1 MDFCCVSTHG
11 TSGSCYSLT
20 SSSTWGAVFTPRKH
34 TKSLHFH
41 VRKEKNKG
49 GIDVGVHE
57 KLTVKDCVGQRAQSP
72 HTKKVSRD
80 TSKTRTK
87 STEQVHKSAD
97 VEREIA
103 NSKRAFRR
111 TMSAILRMEAAKAGV
126 ERKAATKK
134 ATNLF
139 PKAVLEALN
148 DRMYNKQWQSALQI
162 FGLLR
167 EQQWYQPKIEIYLKL
182 LVMLGRCRQH
192 EKAYIL
198 FQMMLEEGCAI
209 TVEVYTALLAAY
221 GRSGVLDNAFA
232 ILDEMKAIPH
242 CQPNIFTYTI
252 LIKSCVEL
260 GHFEYVDRLLAE
272 ISSAGMRPNIV
283 TYNTIVDGY
292 GKAGMLEEME
302 NILSHMFENHNCKP
316 DVWTMNSTIR
326 AFGNKGQIENM
337 EKWYEKFYS
346 IGLQPDARTFNIII
360 SSYGKQCLYDKMT
373 RVMENMQK
381 CYFSW
386 TTVTY
391 NTVIDAYGRVGEIE
405 KMEYFYNLMISEGV
419 KPNSITL
426 CTLVSAYSKGGM
438 FHKITKFLRQ
448 LENSDIVPDTPFF
461 NSVIDAYRREGNLTE
476 MEKVFQQMK
485 DRRCEPDEITFG
497 TMFMAY
503 SSEGMFEKVEML
515 KKKMQN
521 MLRTKH

>member
-1 MDFCCVSTHG
+1 MLKNAHRV
-11 TSGSCYSLT
+11 
-20 SSSTWGAVFTPRKH
+20 
-34 TKSLHFH
+34 H
-41 VRKEKNKG
+41 V
-49 GIDVGVHE
+49 
-57 KLTVKDCVGQRAQSP
+57 Q
-72 HTKKVSRD
+72 KKAPGD
-80 TSKTRTK
+80 TSKTMTK
-87 STEQVHKSAD
+87 STEQVQESAD
-97 VEREIA
+97 VERETA

-126 ERKAATKK
+126 ERKAATKMS
-134 ATNLF
+134 TNLF

-148 DRMYNKQWQSALQI
+148 DRIRNKEWQSALQI

-167 EQQWYQPKIEIYLKL
+167 EQQWYRPKTEVYLKL

-198 FQMMLEEGCAI
+198 FQLMLQEDCYMN
-209 TVEVYTALLAAY
+209 VEVYTALLAAY
-221 GRSGVLDNAFA
+221 GRSGVLDKAFA

-252 LIKSCVEL
+252 FIKSCVEL
-260 GHFEYVDRLLAE
+260 GHFDHVDRLLAE

-292 GKAGMLEEME
+292 GKAGMLEQME
-302 NILSHMFENHNCKP
+302 NTLSHMFENQNCKP

-326 AFGNKGQIENM
+326 AFGDRGQIENM
-337 EKWYEKFYS
+337 ERWYEKFYS
-346 IGLQPDARTFNIII
+346 IGLQPDVRTFNTIIN
-360 SSYGKQCLYDKMT
+360 SYGKQCLFEKMT
-373 RVMENMQK
+373 TVMENMQK

-405 KMEYFYNLMISEGV
+405 KMEYLYNLMISEGV

-426 CTLVSAYSKGGM
+426 CSLVSAYSKGGM

-448 LENSDIVPDTPFF
+448 VENSDIVPDAPFY
-461 NSVIDAYRREGNLTE
+461 NSVINAYQRAGNLME
-476 MEKVFQQMK
+476 MEKAFQQMK

-497 TMFMAY
+497 TMIKAY
-503 SSEGMFEKVEML
+503 SSEGMLEKVVML

-521 MLRTKH
+521 MLITKH

>member
-1 MDFCCVSTHG
+1 MDLCWVSTH
-11 TSGSCYSLT
+11 TSGSYYSLT
-20 SSSTWGAVFTPRKH
+20 SSNTWDAVFAPGKH
-34 TKSLHFH
+34 TKSFNFH
-41 VRKEKNKG
+41 LRKEKSKG
-49 GIDVGVHE
+49 GVVVGVHE
-57 KLTVKDCVGQRAQSP
+57 KFIVKDCVEQRAHSA

-80 TSKTRTK
+80 TSKTGTK
-87 STEQVHKSAD
+87 STEQVQESAYL
-97 VEREIA
+97 EREIA
-103 NSKRAFRR
+103 SSKRAFRR
-111 TMSAILRMEAAKAGV
+111 TMSAILTMEAAKAGV

-148 DRMYNKQWQSALQI
+148 DRIRNRQWQCALQI

-167 EQQWYQPKIEIYLKL
+167 EQQWYQPKTEIYLKL

-198 FQMMLEEGCAI
+198 FQLMLEEGCDR

-221 GRSGVLDNAFA
+221 GRSGVLDKAFA
-232 ILDEMKAIPH
+232 ILDEMKAIPR

-252 LIKSCVEL
+252 FIKSCVEL
-260 GHFEYVDRLLAE
+260 GHFDHVDRLLAE
-272 ISSAGMRPNIV
+272 MSSAGMRPNIV

-292 GKAGMLEEME
+292 GKAGMLKEME
-302 NILSHMFENHNCKP
+302 NILSYMFENHNCKP

-326 AFGNKGQIENM
+326 AFGNRGQIENM

-346 IGLQPDARTFNIII
+346 IGLQPDVRTFNTII
-360 SSYGKQCLYDKMT
+360 SSYGKQCLYEKMT
-373 RVMENMQK
+373 TVMENMQK

-386 TTVTY
+386 TTVTF

-426 CTLVSAYSKGGM
+426 CSLVSAYSKGGL
-438 FHKITKFLRQ
+438 FHKITKFVRQ
-448 LENSDIVPDTPFF
+448 VENSDIVPDAPFF
-461 NSVIDAYRREGNLTE
+461 NSVIDAYQRAGNLME

-485 DRRCEPDEITFG
+485 NRRCEPDEITFG
-497 TMFMAY
+497 TMIKAY
-503 SSEGMFEKVEML
+503 SSEGMLEKVVML

-521 MLRTKH
+521 MLRTKY